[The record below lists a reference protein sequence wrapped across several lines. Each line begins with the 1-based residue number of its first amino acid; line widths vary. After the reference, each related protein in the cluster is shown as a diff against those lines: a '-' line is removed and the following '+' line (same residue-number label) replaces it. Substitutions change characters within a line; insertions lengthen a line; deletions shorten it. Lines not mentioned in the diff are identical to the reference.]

1 MCNFQKFFPF
11 FKAAAAKATP
21 GTLMALF
28 FDVDS
33 DATPLVAKPRR
44 SVWTPL
50 ALVGAAAG
58 LCTLLGAPT
67 IGLLLLSAKGGNRP
81 VSIQVFGE
89 SACPDTRDFFLGPLP
104 IAVAAL
110 GDAAQVEYVGFGNA
124 YYDTWAGSVP
134 APSGCNSSAA
144 CRYNATTRDSFFN
157 ACGAG
162 SKHPPSS
169 CFEGSPRCQH
179 GASECLANRVQAC
192 AEMSAPFAACYFAAL
207 DGKTPSLGAWKA
219 GSPPED
225 ILAVGKKCA
234 ATVGLKWRKV
244 ESCIN
249 GTRGDEL
256 VEAAAARTPTHAG
269 VPYVLVDGKELKETD
284 DAAAIVRAVCAA
296 VPGGGPA
303 VCNAVPFKLPP
314 RTEEERQRA
323 EQEREREEQRAE
335 QEKQRAEQ
343 EREQEKQRAEYERER
358 QQQRAEQEKQRAEQ
372 ERERQQQRAEQEAER
387 AKLEREREKRQAEKE
402 RDKTGPSNCEHPRDW
417 CNENEAKCT
426 DCGGTFWTAE
436 QIDDFERRKD
446 EKKDQDTRHGDDS
459 KDDDADR
466 EHDDDDVA
474 EKSDSDDDSKH
485 HHDHHDADD
494 ADDAD
499 AKHDD
504 ATDSDKD
511 DKKDGDDVKHDDGS
525 KDDERAKD
533 SDESDKA

>member
-1 MCNFQKFFPF
+1 
-11 FKAAAAKATP
+11 
-21 GTLMALF
+21 MALF

-402 RDKTGPSNCEHPRDW
+402 REWR
-417 CNENEAKCT
+417 
-426 DCGGTFWTAE
+426 
-436 QIDDFERRKD
+436 ERED
-446 EKKDQDTRHGDDS
+446 EKKREKAKLDEEREEERAAAKHAHDADADADRKHHES
-459 KDDDADR
+459 KDADADR

-474 EKSDSDDDSKH
+474 EKGNSDDDSKVSAWH
-485 HHDHHDADD
+485 PGQYTPLRPRTLDH
-494 ADDAD
+494 
-499 AKHDD
+499 
-504 ATDSDKD
+504 
-511 DKKDGDDVKHDDGS
+511 
-525 KDDERAKD
+525 RAW
-533 SDESDKA
+533 ALAAAPP